1 MAVVLQDRQVLWR
14 HENLDTAWD
23 AGLAADEACPFEGED
38 HLVDRRRGHAEVPLH
53 FVFGR
58 GPPMDA
64 GVGVDEGQ
72 VLALLG
78 RETGFRSARH
88 LIHLSIR
95 LGLQPGGLR

>member
-1 MAVVLQDRQVLWR
+1 MAFVLQDWQVFWR

-88 LIHLSIR
+88 LNSSVDSIGPPTRR
-95 LGLQPGGLR
+95 LR